1 MLYYHFITDHLTF
14 CRPWIVHYC
23 PKYIKVLTCAVKAQ
37 FLGKSELEMELVDAV
52 IRRFKQVDDELYVR
66 PARWRHFV
74 ESLISWCVYTVSN
87 LIDPLNDSQAM
98 FSAPLRYLNIMLSMF
113 IAFF

>member
-74 ESLISWCVYTVSN
+74 ESLISWCILPVRLAGSYRCWFVKKYCWLVCVREKYCSG
-87 LIDPLNDSQAM
+87 
-98 FSAPLRYLNIMLSMF
+98 
-113 IAFF
+113 